1 MGPQSAVRAARA
13 ARNELGIG
21 LEAPI
26 PDVLNLVDTE
36 AAVPV
41 TVLELPEGIAGMLR
55 RRREGSFIFVSGVD
69 AVERQRFTL
78 AHEFGHHRLG
88 HRSVVDRRE
97 DIFGF
102 SRDPREVEANAFAGE
117 FLVPRH
123 ALENWLDRH
132 ERDPG
137 SLETVV
143 RLAGFFGV
151 SAPMMRIRLENA
163 RRIGKTGARTLD
175 ERIRQ
180 REHLALRD
188 DLGLGRFNDQLAE
201 IKRTGQ
207 LPCLPGRTRR
217 GIRAAFR
224 AGLVDLEE
232 AAGLLRRSSRDV
244 RLELERDARSEE
256 NLDE

>member
-1 MGPQSAVRAARA
+1 MSAQGAVRAARA

-26 PDVLNLVDTE
+26 SDILSLVDTE

-41 TVLELPEGIAGMLR
+41 TVLKLPEGIAGMLR
-55 RRREGSFIFVSGVD
+55 RKREGSFIFVNGLD

-117 FLVPRH
+117 FLVPRP
-123 ALENWLDRH
+123 ALDNWLDRH
-132 ERDPG
+132 EREPG

-143 RLAGFFGV
+143 RLACFFGV
-151 SAPMMRIRLENA
+151 SAQMMRIRLVNA
-163 RRIGKTGARTLD
+163 RRIGKTAARALD
-175 ERIRQ
+175 ARIEQ
-180 REHLALRD
+180 REHLAVRD
-188 DLGLGRFNDQLAE
+188 ELGLGRFNDQLAE
-201 IKRTGQ
+201 IRQSGR
-207 LPCLPGRTRR
+207 LPRLPTRMRR
-217 GIRAAFR
+217 GVRAAFR
-224 AGLVDLEE
+224 AGLVDLDE
-232 AAGLLRRSSRDV
+232 AAGLLRRSV
-244 RLELERDARSEE
+244 REVRIELERDPRSEDSLGE
-256 NLDE
+256 

>member
-1 MGPQSAVRAARA
+1 MGSQGAVRAARA

-21 LEAPI
+21 LDSPI
-26 PDVLNLVDTE
+26 ADLLSLVDTE

-55 RRREGSFIFVSGVD
+55 RKREGSFVFVNGID

-88 HRSVVDRRE
+88 HRSVVDRSE

-117 FLVPRH
+117 FLVPRQ
-123 ALENWLDRH
+123 AIDNWMDRH
-132 ERDPG
+132 ELDPR
-137 SLETVV
+137 SLEVVV
-143 RLAGFFGV
+143 RLAAFFGV

-163 RRIGKTGARTLD
+163 RRIGKAGAQALD
-175 ERIRQ
+175 ERIKQ
-180 REHLALRD
+180 REHLALRN
-188 DLGLGRFNDQLAE
+188 DLGLDRFNDQLAE
-201 IKRTGQ
+201 IKRSGA
-207 LPCLPGRTRR
+207 LPRLPTRTRR

-224 AGLVDLEE
+224 AELLDLDE
-232 AAGLLRRSSRDV
+232 AAGLLRRSVRDA
-244 RLELERDARSEE
+244 RGELERDPCSEE
-256 NLDE
+256 CLDE

>member
-1 MGPQSAVRAARA
+1 MGLQSAVRAARA

-26 PDVLNLVDTE
+26 PDLLNLVDTE

-55 RRREGSFIFVSGVD
+55 RKREGSFIFINGTD

-88 HRSVVDRRE
+88 HRSVVDRSE

-123 ALENWLDRH
+123 ALENWLERH
-132 ERDPG
+132 EREPA
-137 SLETVV
+137 SLETVT
-143 RLAGFFGV
+143 RLACFFGV
-151 SAPMMRIRLENA
+151 SAQMMRIRLQNA
-163 RRIGKTGARTLD
+163 RRIGKADARSLD
-175 ERIRQ
+175 ERIKQ

-188 DLGLGRFNDQLAE
+188 ELGLSRFNDQLAE
-201 IKRTGQ
+201 IRWSGR
-207 LPCLPGRTRR
+207 LPRLPARTRR
-217 GIRAAFR
+217 GVRAAFR
-224 AGLVDLEE
+224 AGLVDLDE
-232 AAGLLRRSSRDV
+232 AAALLRQSVRDV
-244 RLELERDARSEE
+244 RIELERDPRSEE
-256 NLDE
+256 CLDE